1 MPLTTGATLGPY
13 EILARA
19 GAGGMGEVY
28 KARDTRL
35 NRTVAIKVLPAALTA
50 DPDARQRLDREAK
63 AVAALSHP
71 HICALFDIGHQDGT
85 DFLVMEFLEGETLA
99 ERLTRGRL
107 PIDEAL
113 RTGIQIA
120 DALATAHK
128 AGIIHR
134 DLKPGNI
141 MLTTRGATL
150 LDFGLAKPPPVA
162 LSAGV
167 TQVATQQPLTSAGTL
182 VGTLQYMAPE
192 QLQGLPADA
201 RTDVFAF
208 GCVLYEMVT
217 GRRAF
222 TGDTPASVIAAILE
236 REPAPMAG
244 GSDPIPVPV
253 LDAIVRACLAKNPDD
268 RWWSAHD
275 VGVALARLGRVAE
288 PTAHPRASRWPA
300 RWAALGWGIA
310 ALFFATTI
318 AAVYRSNGRPED
330 GSTMSAVK
338 SVIDF
343 PNLVLRFPNLSPDGR
358 YVSMFALSGDQE
370 ARTVVV
376 RRLDDGA
383 VTWLAGTERAQP
395 VAWSPDSRSVA
406 FLRDG
411 ELKMA
416 DVATGGVRT
425 ISRVPADAL
434 PDVTWNRDGVILLG
448 GSRLRRLSAADGHP
462 TDVYRPGAGVISQ
475 FAPSFLS
482 DGRTFLYAQDSSDA
496 QQRGVFLGSLDS
508 PTVTRLLPEPAN
520 AAISPHGYFL
530 YGQQGTVVAQRFDID
545 HKRLVGDPVNL
556 GSDAGYAGPFT
567 SFAVTGDL
575 LVWANVQTPSANLT
589 WVDRNGRIVSSTPE
603 AAQYIGIAL
612 APDEQRVAVTEADA
626 QGKDR
631 VSLIE
636 LTRPIHTRLTTSNQ
650 SESDPVWS
658 PDSREVAFKSEG
670 GLFMRRIDQDG
681 RTTLLAS
688 SSVIGVQD
696 WTHDGRFVIFGRWPH
711 SVWAL
716 PLTGDRTPVP
726 VIESSA
732 SVDEARVSRDGR
744 WLAYSGND
752 TGQWEVYVQP
762 FMRPGGR
769 VRVSTNGGS
778 QPRWR
783 GDGRELFYLALDG
796 TMMSVRTADPAT
808 PDAAQKL
815 FQRRLAVNPVEDQY
829 DVTADGQR
837 FLVIDPE
844 GQPTTRLTVLT
855 NWPAALK
862 PR

>member
-1 MPLTTGATLGPY
+1 MTLTAGATLGPY

-99 ERLTRGRL
+99 ERLTRGKL
-107 PIDEAL
+107 PLDEAL
-113 RTGIQIA
+113 QTGIQIA

-134 DLKPGNI
+134 DLKPGNV
-141 MLTTRGATL
+141 MLTKRGAML
-150 LDFGLAKPPPVA
+150 LDFGLAKAPVA
-162 LSAGV
+162 PSAV
-167 TQVATQQPLTSAGTL
+167 TEVATQQPLTGAGTL
-182 VGTLQYMAPE
+182 LGTLQYMAPE
-192 QLQGLPADA
+192 QLNALPADA

-222 TGDTPASVIAAILE
+222 TGDSPATVIAAILE

-244 GSDPIPVPV
+244 GSDPIPVSV
-253 LDAIVRACLAKNPDD
+253 LDAIVRTCLAKKPDD
-268 RWWSAHD
+268 RWSSGHD
-275 VGVALARLGRVAE
+275 VRLALARLGHLAE
-288 PTAHPRASRWPA
+288 PPAYPRSRWPA
-300 RWAALGWGIA
+300 RWAAIGWGIA

-318 AAVYRSNGRPED
+318 AAVYRSYGRPED
-330 GSTMSAVK
+330 GSTVSAVK

-343 PNLVLRFPNLSPDGR
+343 PNLVLRFPMLSPDGR
-358 YVSMFALSGDQE
+358 YISMFAVSGDQE
-370 ARTVVV
+370 GRTVVV

-383 VTWLAGTERAQP
+383 VTWLAGTERARP
-395 VAWSPDSRSVA
+395 VTWSPDSRSLT

-411 ELKMA
+411 ELKAA

-425 ISRVPADAL
+425 ITKVPADVL
-434 PDVTWNRDGVILLG
+434 PDVAWNDEGVILLG
-448 GSRLRRLSAADGHP
+448 GSRLRRLSAADGRL
-462 TDVYRPGAGVISQ
+462 TDVYRPDAGIISQ
-475 FAPSFLS
+475 FMPSFLP
-482 DGRTFLYAQDSSDA
+482 DGRAFLYAQDSSSA

-520 AAISPHGYFL
+520 AAISPRGYLL
-530 YGQQGTVVAQRFDID
+530 YGHQGAVFAQRYEID

-556 GSDAGYAGPFT
+556 GSGAGYEGPFT
-567 SFAVTGDL
+567 SFAVAGEL

-589 WVDRNGRIVSSTPE
+589 WVDRNGRILGSTPE

-612 APDEQRVAVTEADA
+612 APDEQRVVATEFHE
-626 QGKDR
+626 QIGN
-631 VSLIE
+631 SLFLIE
-636 LTRPIHTRLTTSNQ
+636 LTRPIHTRLTTGNQ
-650 SESDPVWS
+650 PETDPVWS
-658 PDSREVAFKSEG
+658 PDSRGVAFMSNAG
-670 GLFMRRIDQDG
+670 VFMRKIDQNG
-681 RTTLLAS
+681 RTPLLAS
-688 SSVIGVQD
+688 SSVIGVED

-726 VIESSA
+726 VIESS
-732 SVDEARVSRDGR
+732 STVDEPHVSRDGR
-744 WLAYSGND
+744 WLAYSGTD

-783 GDGRELFYLALDG
+783 GDGGELFYLALDG
-796 TMMSVRTADPAT
+796 TMMSVRTANPAT
-808 PDAAQKL
+808 PGVPRKL
-815 FQRRLAVNPVEDQY
+815 FQRRLAVSTVEDQY

-837 FLVIDPE
+837 FLFVDPE
-844 GQPTTRLTVLT
+844 GQSNSRLTVLT